1 MLELYFMKTIEDLI
15 EFINGLNCILEDES
29 LIVDNLMPQKKIPQ
43 GTINKNKGNFE
54 IICNFLINYKSNDS
68 KILSDDEKKSRVVYE
83 SLKSKCENELYLFD
97 LLLLSKCVKSKNNEF
112 SFEMSKQIKLFFE
125 IQLSDLIQYLSNRL
139 NQELNEDIFNE
150 IDSFYDII
158 NSSLIVNQ
166 IQYDKYRII
175 AYIYIFYILSNYKK
189 ANFQFHVQEIEA
201 ALLKLILFENNEK
214 NTNKVIK
221 RFYDVLISKNPK
233 NQSQINLCHYFLEK
247 VCFLEKENQIQAKRE
262 SEYLRKI
269 DSLNREITEL
279 SLEISNNQE
288 LINAQKNTILEFE
301 TNIENLLNENKTI
314 SNRLL
319 FEANRFEQNL
329 RVQRDSLVGD
339 ISRKINFE
347 LNELLIFSGRLSP
360 NHEQSLK
367 VSIEEIKRVVSNL

>member
-1 MLELYFMKTIEDLI
+1 
-15 EFINGLNCILEDES
+15 
-29 LIVDNLMPQKKIPQ
+29 
-43 GTINKNKGNFE
+43 
-54 IICNFLINYKSNDS
+54 
-68 KILSDDEKKSRVVYE
+68 
-83 SLKSKCENELYLFD
+83 
-97 LLLLSKCVKSKNNEF
+97 
-112 SFEMSKQIKLFFE
+112 MSKQIKLFFE

-139 NQELNEDIFNE
+139 NQELNEDIFND

-158 NSSLIVNQ
+158 NSLLIVNQ
-166 IQYDKYRII
+166 IQLDKYRII

-288 LINAQKNTILEFE
+288 VINAQKNTILEFE